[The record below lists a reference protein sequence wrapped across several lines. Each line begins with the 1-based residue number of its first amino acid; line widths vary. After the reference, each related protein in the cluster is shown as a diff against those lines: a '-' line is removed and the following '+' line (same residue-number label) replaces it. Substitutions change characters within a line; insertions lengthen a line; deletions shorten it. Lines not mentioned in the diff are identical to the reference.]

1 MPRFSRPAAAA
12 ALPTLALALALAAAG
27 PAAADEPFDGAAL
40 YRGACAG
47 CHGAEARGDGPLAA
61 LIALPSPDLTRL
73 AAAAGGRFPRWQVIH
88 AIDGQSGLR
97 GHGGPMPIFGA
108 LMAGDTVLVADEGG
122 GLIAVS
128 ARILAIAD
136 WLEGLQRAE

>member
-1 MPRFSRPAAAA
+1 MPRIALPAAAA
-12 ALPTLALALALAAAG
+12 LLALALSGQAGAA
-27 PAAADEPFDGAAL
+27 ETLDGADI

-61 LIALPSPDLTRL
+61 LIALPMPDLTRL

-88 AIDGQSGLR
+88 SIDGQSGLR

-108 LMAGDTVLVADEGG
+108 LLAGDTVLVADQGG
-122 GLIAVS
+122 GLTAVS
-128 ARILAIAD
+128 ARILALVD
-136 WLEGLQRAE
+136 WLEGLQQAN